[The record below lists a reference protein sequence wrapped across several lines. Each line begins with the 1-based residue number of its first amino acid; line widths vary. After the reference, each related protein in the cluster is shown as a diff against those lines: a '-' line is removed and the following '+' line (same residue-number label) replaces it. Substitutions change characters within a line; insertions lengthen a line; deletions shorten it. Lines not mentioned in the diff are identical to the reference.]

1 MSVPII
7 EESSKF
13 NFFTSIWI
21 VPFVALIIALW
32 LALEYFT
39 QLGPKIEIIFESN
52 KGLKSGQ
59 SQIKYRDVVIGVVEK
74 VALRNSG
81 DGVKVTARIDKE
93 ASPYLN
99 DETKFWI
106 VKPEVGV
113 GGISGLDTIIS
124 GTYINMKSKKKSMS
138 KKFFV
143 GFEESL
149 KGSKDGIKLR
159 LNASDSYNVR
169 KGSPLLFKSMVAGSV
184 EEVAISEDGKSVDV
198 ILFVNKTFV
207 PYVHADSKFWVQSA
221 LNIAYQHGKLD
232 FTVAPLSNLV
242 RGGIEF
248 SSSGEDMHNQPPKD
262 FIFRLYKNSTI
273 VGNKKI
279 GKRGSKELREYLL
292 LFDES
297 IAKLNHDASVE
308 YKGYNIGRVKD
319 IKLSYSKK
327 SHIVASEVTISI
339 DSAIFYDD
347 TDANS
352 TGEENLKQAVCEG
365 LRASLE
371 EQDPITKLQYIELVF
386 SDENITREIIYKDA
400 KALFPIFKDKRDD
413 LLSGIGGIIEAI
425 KKLPLERLTESMDKA
440 INSFTNVMESNKKVT
455 KDILVTVDKTLNS
468 VNKVISSKDFKEIPL
483 QVNKTLTTLQKSLQS
498 LDSLIKGDDY
508 ESLLSSQMT
517 QTLKDVSQTSRDTQK
532 LLKKLDQ
539 KPNSLIFGD

>member
-7 EESSKF
+7 EESSRF

-21 VPFVALIIALW
+21 VPFVALLIALW
-32 LALEYFT
+32 LTFEYFT
-39 QLGPKIEIIFESN
+39 QLGPKIEIVFESN

-59 SQIKYRDVVIGVVEK
+59 SQIRYRDVVIGVVEK
-74 VALRNSG
+74 VALRSSEE
-81 DGVKVTARIDKE
+81 GVKVTARMDKE
-93 ASPYLN
+93 AAPYLN

-113 GGISGLDTIIS
+113 SGVSGLDTIIS
-124 GTYINMKSKKKSMS
+124 GTYINMKSQKKSMS

-149 KGSKDGIKLR
+149 KGSKDGIKLH

-184 EEVAISEDGKSVDV
+184 EEVAISEDGKSVDIV
-198 ILFVNKTFV
+198 LFVNKTFV
-207 PYVHADSKFWVQSA
+207 PYVHEDSKFWVQSA

-232 FTVAPLSNLV
+232 FSVAPLSNLV

-248 SSSGEDMHNQPPKD
+248 SSSGEDMHNRPPKD
-262 FIFRLYKNSTI
+262 FVFRLYKNSTI
-273 VGNKKI
+273 AGNKKI
-279 GKRGSKELREYLL
+279 GKLGSKELREYLL

-297 IAKLNHDASVE
+297 IAKLNNDASVE

-327 SHIVASEVTISI
+327 SHSVRSEVIISI
-339 DSAIFYDD
+339 DSAIFYDEL
-347 TDANS
+347 DANS
-352 TGEENLKQAVCEG
+352 TGEENLKQAVIEG
-365 LRASLE
+365 LRATLK
-371 EQDPITKLQYIELVF
+371 EQDPITKLQYIELSF
-386 SDENITREIIYKDA
+386 NEENQTREIIYQNGY
-400 KALFPIFKDKRDD
+400 ALFPTFKEKGND
-413 LLSGIGGIIEAI
+413 LMSGIGGIIEAI
-425 KKLPLERLTESMDKA
+425 KKLPLEQLVESMDRA
-440 INSFTNVMESNKKVT
+440 INSFTNVMESNKDTT
-455 KDILVTVDKTLNS
+455 KDILLTVDKTLKS
-468 VNKVISSKDFKEIPL
+468 VNSVISSKDFKEIPL
-483 QVNKTLTTLQKSLQS
+483 QVNQTLLALQKSLQS

-517 QTLKDVSQTSRDTQK
+517 QTLKDVSETSRDTQK